1 MCGLEYAVTAEQ
13 PLTAPERPV
22 VLIAEDE
29 ARLRSM
35 LQLALRSEGY
45 DVVLCEDGEA
55 AITTLEGL
63 ERVDIAL
70 LDLRMPRLS
79 GQEVLTWI
87 RRHPRYAA
95 LPVVTMS
102 ASATICRPRRSVHAA
117 PVRSC
122 QSRSA
127 WCNSSR

>member
-1 MCGLEYAVTAEQ
+1 M
-13 PLTAPERPV
+13 

-29 ARLRSM
+29 ASLRSM

-55 AITTLEGL
+55 AITTLERL

-102 ASATICRPRRSVHAA
+102 AFSDDLQAAEIRARGASAFLPKPFSLVQLFEVIAGLLAPIPRTRPSD
-117 PVRSC
+117 
-122 QSRSA
+122 
-127 WCNSSR
+127 NT